1 MSQSDAPPPSL
12 AFSPVQAGMLS
23 QSLRHSGAGFYLQQ
37 FRVRFSRSL
46 EPELMRR
53 AWNFLLE
60 RHDSLRAYVSFAD
73 RGNPRHCTADSADIP
88 FRFED
93 WSEAAAT
100 TQQRRLTKFLRDDR
114 ARGFAFDA
122 APLMRVAL
130 FRCAPT
136 EFTMVWTSHHLLFDG
151 RSRSILL
158 RELAA
163 AYQAH
168 EAGHSPSLPTAPS
181 FREFLSWMTPKDFS
195 AAETYWKAALSDVA
209 ESTPVGT
216 TVSPEPPIEGETRRV
231 HAACFSSVLLRKLDR
246 FADKHGLTANTLL
259 QAAWAVVLSRYSNQ
273 TDVMFGAPRSG
284 RNCPVPGIR
293 SMVGVF
299 VNTLPVHVRVE
310 DEMPILDFL
319 RAIRESWVAMRPF
332 EQTPLREISR
342 WCRLPGDAPLFDSLI
357 GFENFQLAGHLAS
370 TEPWWA
376 ETSMNLEGWTNF
388 ALTIQAYR
396 GTGIE
401 LRLTYD
407 PARFSAAAI
416 RRLSGHLRTT
426 LEGFLS
432 AKTKRVGDLR
442 LLTRAEM
449 RDVLERQ
456 SITPTS
462 PRPADDVPSI
472 FSRVARATPDRIALT
487 LDDRSRSYGELDA
500 ASDAVAAF
508 LHARKISRG
517 DRVGVLTMQSFEQVE
532 AILGILKVG
541 AAYVPLDPEY
551 PRERL
556 RFMIGDAAL
565 RLVLGS
571 AENRGVLDEL
581 EVGFETVS
589 AALAEG
595 QAAASSWTLP
605 PADPDAAAYIMYT
618 SGSTGGPKG
627 VVVPHRGIVRLV
639 LGVDYV
645 KLGPGRTFLHM
656 APPTF
661 DASTFELW
669 GALLHGARCVLY
681 PLRQIHIRELAR
693 QIETHRVDTLW
704 LTAALFNFIIDEA
717 PEILRPVRQLLIGGE
732 ALSPS
737 HVAQALEKLPD
748 TQLINGYG
756 PTETTTFA
764 CCHPI
769 PRDAFDASEPVPIGR
784 PIGNT
789 SAHVLD
795 HAMRPVPVGIEGELF
810 VGGAGVALGYLNQP
824 GLTAERFVP
833 DPFSEIAG
841 AKLYR
846 TGDRVCWREDGLLE
860 FRGRSDD
867 QVKIRGFRIEP
878 AELARALQEHS
889 AVKQAAVLAV
899 EGSMGGKTI
908 AAFYTTESGAEIPTA
923 DLEQTVSTRLP
934 AYMIPASFTFVE
946 RMPLNANGKVDRAAL
961 LRIAPAMKRSV
972 RVDLDPGSA
981 REEKILQIFRE
992 VLKQPEAGPTD
1003 SFFELGGHSLL
1014 ATLLLHRIERTLGF
1028 QPGFNVLF
1036 ENPTACSLAAAL
1048 YAPQSADQGP
1058 SLSALV
1064 ARPRGGRQRAN
1075 LYTKNEIRF
1084 LLSGQARNIT
1094 RSFLLR
1100 GLLQVDLLERALQW
1114 VVDRHDALRTRL
1126 IDVGDGEFDREVVP
1140 AHVVLEIEVIAG
1152 STREEQTAEVDRHV
1166 IAEAGRVFTVAS
1178 FPFHRFTLLRLSEA
1192 EHVLVLNFHHIFFDG
1207 KSLAVFLRD
1216 MSAAYEALLRGDSPG
1231 LPEPAFQFNDVMLWI
1246 DDWLG
1251 QGALGTLDDY
1261 WKERVGNL
1269 VPSKLPIDLTPV
1281 REGGVAGEILHRHL
1295 GADLTRRAREAAKNF
1310 GTTYYGLTHGVANIL
1325 IHSFG
1330 NDREV
1335 DVGIVC
1341 CMRRHPRAEEVVGNF
1356 GNFVLARTDIA
1367 GNPTFR
1373 ELIGRTRRSSL
1384 EALGHR
1390 GLPFTR
1396 LRSLAPA
1403 VTTSNGNP
1411 FHFYLIE
1418 ESSLEGTFKLPEI
1431 EIEPILRRTYMPS
1444 IMVIFQILS
1453 HPADTIIRCMARP
1466 EYFSPK
1472 RGEELL
1478 SHYERILRLAVD
1490 DPERRLSD
1498 FPVFAA

>member
-1 MSQSDAPPPSL
+1 MTQSDAAPPSL
-12 AFSPVQAGMLS
+12 PFSPVQAGMLS
-23 QSLRHSGAGFYLQQ
+23 QSLGRPGAGFYLQQ
-37 FRVRFSRSL
+37 FRVRFPRSL

-60 RHDSLRAYVSFAD
+60 RHDSLRAYVSLAD
-73 RGNPRHCTADSADIP
+73 RGNSRYCTADSVDIP

-93 WSEAAAT
+93 WSDVGAT
-100 TQQRRLTKFLRDDR
+100 TQQRRLKAFLRDDR
-114 ARGFAFDA
+114 ARGFTFDA

-130 FRCAPT
+130 FRCSPA
-136 EFTMVWTSHHLLFDG
+136 ESTMVWTSHHLLFDG
-151 RSRSILL
+151 RSRYILL

-168 EAGHSPSLPTAPS
+168 EAGHSPSLPAAPP
-181 FREFLSWMTPKDFS
+181 FREFLSWMTRIDFS
-195 AAETYWKAALSDVA
+195 AAETYWKAALSGVV
-209 ESTPVGT
+209 ESTPVGIT
-216 TVSPEPPIEGETRRV
+216 ASPGGPIEGETRRV
-231 HAACFSSVLLRKLDR
+231 HAACLSSALLRRLDR
-246 FADKHGLTANTLL
+246 FADKHGLTANTLF
-259 QAAWAVVLSRYSNQ
+259 QSAWAVVLSRYSRQ
-273 TDVMFGAPRSG
+273 PDVTFGAPRSG

-299 VNTLPVHVRVE
+299 VNTLPVRVRV
-310 DEMPILDFL
+310 DDHTPLLDFL

-332 EQTPLREISR
+332 EQTALREICR
-342 WCRLPGDAPLFDSLI
+342 WCRLPDGAPLFDSLI
-357 GFENFQLAGHLAS
+357 GFENFELAGDLAS

-376 ETSMNLEGWTNF
+376 DTSMNLEGWTNF

-416 RRLSGHLRTT
+416 RRLVGHLRTT

-432 AKTKRVGDLR
+432 ATTKRVGDLC
-442 LLTRAEM
+442 LLSRAEM
-449 RDVLERQ
+449 RDMRERQ
-456 SITPTS
+456 STIPPS
-462 PRPADDVPSI
+462 PGPASDVPSI
-472 FSRVARATPDRIALT
+472 FSRVARATPDAIALA
-487 LDDRSRSYGELDA
+487 LDDRRRSYAELDA
-500 ASDAVAAF
+500 ASDAVGAF
-508 LHARKISRG
+508 LHARRIGRG
-517 DRVGVLTMQSFEQVE
+517 DRVGVLTTRSFEQVE
-532 AILGILKVG
+532 AILGILKAG

-571 AENRGVLDEL
+571 AENRAVLDGL
-581 EVGFETVS
+581 DVGFETIS

-595 QAAASSWTLP
+595 RAAASSGQLP
-605 PADPDAAAYIMYT
+605 PADPDAAAYVMYT
-618 SGSTGGPKG
+618 SGSTGAPKG

-681 PLRQIHIRELAR
+681 PVRQIHIRELTR
-693 QIETHRVDTLW
+693 QIDTHRVDTLW

-737 HVAQALEKLPD
+737 HVARALEKLPE

-764 CCHPI
+764 CCHRI
-769 PRDAFDASEPVPIGR
+769 RRDAFDASKPVPIGR

-789 SAHVLD
+789 SACVLD

-824 GLTAERFVP
+824 ELTAEGFVP
-833 DPFSEIAG
+833 DPFSDIVG
-841 AKLYR
+841 ATLYR

-860 FRGRSDD
+860 FRGRYDD

-878 AELARALQEHS
+878 AEVARALQEHP
-889 AVKQAAVLAV
+889 AVKQAAVLALDS
-899 EGSMGGKTI
+899 SMGWQAI
-908 AAFYTTESGAEIPTA
+908 AAFYTTEFGAEIPA
-923 DLEQTVSTRLP
+923 GDLEHTISTRLP
-934 AYMIPASFTFVE
+934 AYMVPASFTFME
-946 RMPLNANGKVDRAAL
+946 HMPLNVNGKVDRAAL
-961 LRIAPAMKRSV
+961 LRIAPAMKRST
-972 RVDLDPGSA
+972 RVDCDPGPA
-981 REEKILQIFRE
+981 REEEILQIFRA

-1014 ATLLLHRIERTLGF
+1014 ATLLLHRIERTFGVQLGS
-1028 QPGFNVLF
+1028 NVLF
-1036 ENPTACSLAAAL
+1036 ENPTARGLAGAL
-1048 YAPQSADQGP
+1048 HAPQSADLGP

-1084 LLSGQARNIT
+1084 LLNGQARNIT

-1100 GLLQVDLLERALQW
+1100 GLLQVDLLERALQC

-1126 IDVGDGEFDREVVP
+1126 IDVGGGEFDREVVP
-1140 AHVVLEIEVIAG
+1140 QRVVLHIEVFAG
-1152 STREEQTAEVDRHV
+1152 STREEQTAEVDKHL
-1166 IAEAGRVFTVAS
+1166 IAEAGRVFTVTS

-1192 EHVLVLNFHHIFFDG
+1192 EHVLILNFQHIFFDG
-1207 KSLAVFLRD
+1207 KSLPVFLRD
-1216 MSAAYEALLRGDSPG
+1216 LSEAYEALLRGGQPR
-1231 LPEPAFQFNDVMLWI
+1231 LPEPEFQFNDVMLWI
-1246 DDWLG
+1246 DEWLG
-1251 QGALGTLDDY
+1251 QGALDRLDGY
-1261 WKERVGNL
+1261 WKHRVGHL
-1269 VPSKLPIDLTPV
+1269 VPAKLPIDLTPV
-1281 REGGVAGEILHRHL
+1281 REGGVSGEILHRHL
-1295 GADLTRRAREAAKNF
+1295 GAELTRRAREAAKSF
-1310 GTTYYGLTHGVANIL
+1310 GTTYYALAHCVANIL
-1325 IHSFG
+1325 MHSFG
-1330 NDREV
+1330 NLGEV
-1335 DVGIVC
+1335 DIGIMC
-1341 CMRRHPRAEEVVGNF
+1341 CMRRHPRAEEVIGNF
-1356 GNFVLARTDIA
+1356 GNFVLALTDMA

-1373 ELIGRTRRSSL
+1373 EMLGRT
-1384 EALGHR
+1384 
-1390 GLPFTR
+1390 
-1396 LRSLAPA
+1396 
-1403 VTTSNGNP
+1403 
-1411 FHFYLIE
+1411 
-1418 ESSLEGTFKLPEI
+1418 
-1431 EIEPILRRTYMPS
+1431 
-1444 IMVIFQILS
+1444 QI
-1453 HPADTIIRCMARP
+1453 
-1466 EYFSPK
+1466 
-1472 RGEELL
+1472 G
-1478 SHYERILRLAVD
+1478 
-1490 DPERRLSD
+1490 
-1498 FPVFAA
+1498 